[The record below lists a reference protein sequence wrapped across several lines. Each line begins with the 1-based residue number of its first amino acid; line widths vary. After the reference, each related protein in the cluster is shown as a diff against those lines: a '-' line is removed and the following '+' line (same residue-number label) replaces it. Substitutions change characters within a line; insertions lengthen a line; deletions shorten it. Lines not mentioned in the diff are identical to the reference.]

1 MKIKLLIAT
10 GDEIYAKLLSDS
22 LSEHYSDILD
32 VSVCCALEGWS
43 EAEATK
49 NYDVA
54 LFDTL
59 FIEHIKTDR
68 INLPLLLWQDNE
80 PPTEQTGT
88 YEKIN
93 KYRRISSIVAAI
105 LEKFAKISTKN
116 NTEQKHANIT
126 AVWSPAGGV
135 GKTSVAIAYALSLT
149 SKDCTSEGKEVF
161 YLNLEEFS
169 SIPGYFNENGK
180 SISSVFEMLESR
192 EGNVEMFIRG
202 ISSRDKNISF
212 LSSPENY
219 DDMSIL
225 SNENVQE
232 LVASCAKL
240 ADELIIDL
248 PCACDI
254 RVKEIFETA
263 NKVFIVTDGTN
274 AAGIKLTQFMTQNNI
289 YESIKEKV
297 IIIANKDAIIN
308 EAKSGTVIALPY
320 LQQIN
325 ASIICTILSEHISKV
340 TGLI

>member
-10 GDEIYAKLLSDS
+10 VDEIYAKLLSDN
-22 LSEHYSDILD
+22 LSEHHSDILD
-32 VSVCCALEGWS
+32 VSVCCSLEGWG
-43 EAEATK
+43 EAEVNK

-59 FIEHIKTDR
+59 FFEHINTDR
-68 INLPLLLWQDNE
+68 INLPVLLWQDNE
-80 PPTEQTGT
+80 PLTEQPET

-105 LEKFAKISTKN
+105 LEKYAKISTKN
-116 NTEQKHANIT
+116 NTELKHANIT

-135 GKTSVAIAYALSLT
+135 GKTSVAIAYALSLA

-169 SIPGYFNENGK
+169 SIPGYLNENGK

-192 EGNVEMFIRG
+192 EGNIEMFIRG

-212 LSSPENY
+212 LCSPENY
-219 DDMSIL
+219 DDMCIL

-263 NKVFIVTDGTN
+263 NKVFIVTDGTT
-274 AAGIKLTQFMTQNNI
+274 AAGFKLTQFMTQNNI
-289 YESIKEKV
+289 FEAIKDKV
-297 IIIANKDAIIN
+297 IIIANKNAIMS
-308 EAKSGTVIALPY
+308 ELKSGPVIALPY
-320 LQQIN
+320 LQHVN
-325 ASIICTILSEHISKV
+325 AFSLCTNLSEHISKA
-340 TGLI
+340 TGLL